1 MVDLLRVHLSR
12 TVGELRED
20 FWGRRQHWVAR
31 APRPECPLSPCAPVQ
46 RGRAGAARPSGKPWA
61 LEPQIMRSDA
71 KSQKIA
77 SSFPGITCF
86 LSPTIPARGNAS
98 SCKIFSFSD
107 ATLRNNA
114 RQNSSALFCL
124 RPQASVFFSQKVF
137 RLLCSTYDFGRE
149 GRQGSKVC
157 QCPYQFVC
165 HSRRGKEGRS
175 PWRPGIS
182 SRRPHISDPP
192 CSR

>member
-12 TVGELRED
+12 TVGELREG

-31 APRPECPLSPCAPVQ
+31 APRPESPLSPCAPVQ

-77 SSFPGITCF
+77 SSFQAITCF
-86 LSPTIPARGNAS
+86 LSSTIPARGNAS

-124 RPQASVFFSQKVF
+124 RPQASVFFF
-137 RLLCSTYDFGRE
+137 
-149 GRQGSKVC
+149 SKR
-157 QCPYQFVC
+157 F
-165 HSRRGKEGRS
+165 SS
-175 PWRPGIS
+175 PVSYLRFWQ
-182 SRRPHISDPP
+182 RRPSGKQSLPLP
-192 CSR
+192 LSVCLPQSSGKRGS

>member
-46 RGRAGAARPSGKPWA
+46 RGRAGAGAARPSGKPWA

-77 SSFPGITCF
+77 SSFQESLVSCHQPFQLVAMHQVARYSI
-86 LSPTIPARGNAS
+86 SPM
-98 SCKIFSFSD
+98 
-107 ATLRNNA
+107 
-114 RQNSSALFCL
+114 
-124 RPQASVFFSQKVF
+124 
-137 RLLCSTYDFGRE
+137 
-149 GRQGSKVC
+149 
-157 QCPYQFVC
+157 
-165 HSRRGKEGRS
+165 
-175 PWRPGIS
+175 
-182 SRRPHISDPP
+182 PHLEIMQ
-192 CSR
+192 

>member
-46 RGRAGAARPSGKPWA
+46 RGRAGAGAARPSGKPWA

-77 SSFPGITCF
+77 SSFSGITWF
-86 LSPTIPARGNAS
+86 LSPTTPARGNAS
-98 SCKIFSFSD
+98 SRKIMPHLEITQGKTPLPSQRPKKKISETLSKCFSKRCSSPVFY
-107 ATLRNNA
+107 LRFW
-114 RQNSSALFCL
+114 Q
-124 RPQASVFFSQKVF
+124 
-137 RLLCSTYDFGRE
+137 
-149 GRQGSKVC
+149 
-157 QCPYQFVC
+157 
-165 HSRRGKEGRS
+165 RS
-175 PWRPGIS
+175 PSGKQSLPLPLSVCLPQS
-182 SRRPHISDPP
+182 SGKRGS
-192 CSR
+192 

>member
-1 MVDLLRVHLSR
+1 MGAAPTL
-12 TVGELRED
+12 
-20 FWGRRQHWVAR
+20 GRSGPAT
-31 APRPECPLSPCAPVQ
+31 CPLSPCAPVQ

-86 LSPTIPARGNAS
+86 LSPTTPAMHQIARYSVSPMPHLEITQGKTPLPCQGPKKKMS
-98 SCKIFSFSD
+98 ETSTICFSRKG
-107 ATLRNNA
+107 AH
-114 RQNSSALFCL
+114 
-124 RPQASVFFSQKVF
+124 
-137 RLLCSTYDFGRE
+137 LLCSTYDFGRE

-182 SRRPHISDPP
+182 SRRPRTSDPP